1 MNFLKITVLIFLF
14 GIITNSFAQDK
25 TFKKITNIEEVKNK
39 IAEYSNKTNSI
50 KSDFIQEKH
59 LEILETPLIS
69 KGKFFYKKENNIRW
83 EYTEPLKYIIVIHK
97 GKFIIKD
104 ETKVS
109 EYDIESNKMFK
120 EINNMIITS
129 MKGEIIN
136 NKDFNSTFFEN
147 NKFYL
152 ARLKPNKKEIAGFI
166 SLIKI
171 YFDKTDFSVSKVIMI
186 ESEQDYTQ
194 IVFKNKSVN
203 TQLNKNI
210 FIVK

>member
-1 MNFLKITVLIFLF
+1 MNFFKI
-14 GIITNSFAQDK
+14 IILVFTLSVSSLFAQDK
-25 TFKKITNIEEVKNK
+25 SFKKVTNLEQLKSK
-39 IAEYSNKTNSI
+39 ISEYSNKTNSI

-59 LEILETPLIS
+59 LEILEKPLIS
-69 KGKFFYKKENNIRW
+69 NGKFLYKKQNNIRW

-97 GKFIIKD
+97 GKFTIKD

-136 NKDFNSTFFEN
+136 NKDFNTTFFEN

-152 ARLKPNKKEIAGFI
+152 AKLKPNKKEIADFI
-166 SLIKI
+166 SSIKI
-171 YFDKTDFSVSKVIMI
+171 YFDKTDFSVSKVIMV
-186 ESEQDYTQ
+186 ETEEDYTQ
-194 IVFKNKSVN
+194 IVFKNKSIN
-203 TQLNKNI
+203 TQLNDNI

>member
-1 MNFLKITVLIFLF
+1 MNIFKIIILIFTLS
-14 GIITNSFAQDK
+14 ISSSFAQDK
-25 TFKKITNIEEVKNK
+25 SFKKITNLEEVKSK
-39 IAEYSNKTNSI
+39 IADYSSKTNSI
-50 KSDFIQEKH
+50 KSDFVQEKH

-83 EYTEPLKYIIVIHK
+83 EYIEPLKYIIVIHK
-97 GKFIIKD
+97 GKFTIKD

-136 NKDFNSTFFEN
+136 NKDFTVSFFEN
-147 NKFYL
+147 NTYYL
-152 ARLKPNKKEIAGFI
+152 AKLTPNKKEIANFI
-166 SLIKI
+166 TTIKI
-171 YFDKTDFSVSKVIMI
+171 YFNKTDFSVSKVIMV
-186 ESEQDYTQ
+186 ETEQDYTQ

-203 TQLNKNI
+203 TQLNDSIFNI
-210 FIVK
+210 K

>member
-1 MNFLKITVLIFLF
+1 MNIFKIIILIFTLS
-14 GIITNSFAQDK
+14 ISSSFAQDK
-25 TFKKITNIEEVKNK
+25 SFKKITNLEEVKSK
-39 IAEYSNKTNSI
+39 IADYSSKTNSI
-50 KSDFIQEKH
+50 KSDFVQEKH

-83 EYTEPLKYIIVIHK
+83 EYIEPLKYIIVIHK
-97 GKFIIKD
+97 GKFTIKD

-136 NKDFNSTFFEN
+136 NKDFTVSFFEN
-147 NKFYL
+147 NTYYL
-152 ARLKPNKKEIAGFI
+152 AKLTPNKKEIANFI
-166 SLIKI
+166 TTIKI
-171 YFDKTDFSVSKVIMI
+171 YFNKTDFSVSKVIMV
-186 ESEQDYTQ
+186 ETEQDYTQ

-203 TQLNKNI
+203 TQLDDSIFNI
-210 FIVK
+210 K

>member
-1 MNFLKITVLIFLF
+1 MNFYKIILLIFSLS
-14 GIITNSFAQDK
+14 ITSSFAQDK
-25 TFKKITNIEEVKNK
+25 SFKKITNLEQVKSK
-39 IAEYSNKTNSI
+39 IADYSSKTNSI
-50 KSDFIQEKH
+50 KSDFVQEKH

-69 KGKFFYKKENNIRW
+69 KGQFFYKKENNIRW

-97 GKFIIKD
+97 GKFTIKD

-136 NKDFNSTFFEN
+136 NKDFAVSFFEN
-147 NKFYL
+147 NTYYL
-152 ARLKPNKKEIAGFI
+152 AKLKPNKKEIADFI
-166 SLIKI
+166 TTIKI
-171 YFDKTDFSVSKVIMI
+171 YFNKTDFSVSKVIMV
-186 ESEQDYTQ
+186 ETEQDYTQ

-203 TQLNKNI
+203 TQLNESIFNI
-210 FIVK
+210 K